1 MNFSHGSLKL
11 PIFQSANA
19 IDLTFYGIR
28 GHTMNHFNLAKIAAS
43 SLALGSAL
51 VGTGL
56 STSTIASAAS
66 MTAEEAAQAAT
77 RFDKGARKALVKK
90 DAFKAV
96 KLAEKAVSL
105 MPQDANYRLTLGEA
119 YLAAGRF
126 ASAETTFGDV
136 LDLSPANARAA
147 LKLAL
152 TKVALGKVDA
162 ARSIIEENRG
172 NFSPAD
178 YGLALALAGDIQG
191 AVSTLEASVRSG
203 VSDARTRQNL
213 ALAYALAGKWNEAR
227 VVAAQDLSPDLIDGR
242 MTQWAQLSRPQTS
255 WDQVASLLGVK
266 AIHDDGQPV
275 ALALN
280 ARPDVQQAAV
290 SAMPVSEAAPVEVAV
305 VEPAAPV
312 EVAMADPAPAP
323 QMAVAGSQV
332 VFAPRAE
339 IVQPIPVSVAQ
350 VAPAVKVAKVARVAA
365 RTETPLVR
373 AQAKPIK
380 TALAPS
386 APRQMVVAPQS
397 GKRIQAGQFVVQLG
411 AFASRSAAQAV
422 WDKAASKVA
431 DLGSHDAVVGSV
443 SSNGKSLT
451 RLAAAGFTSSAE
463 ALAVCGKIKASGGE
477 CFVRGAGGS
486 AGNTQWASLV
496 PAKRTQVAS
505 R

>member
-1 MNFSHGSLKL
+1 
-11 PIFQSANA
+11 
-19 IDLTFYGIR
+19 
-28 GHTMNHFNLAKIAAS
+28 
-43 SLALGSAL
+43 
-51 VGTGL
+51 
-56 STSTIASAAS
+56 
-66 MTAEEAAQAAT
+66 
-77 RFDKGARKALVKK
+77 
-90 DAFKAV
+90 
-96 KLAEKAVSL
+96 
-105 MPQDANYRLTLGEA
+105 
-119 YLAAGRF
+119 
-126 ASAETTFGDV
+126 
-136 LDLSPANARAA
+136 
-147 LKLAL
+147 
-152 TKVALGKVDA
+152 
-162 ARSIIEENRG
+162 
-172 NFSPAD
+172 
-178 YGLALALAGDIQG
+178 
-191 AVSTLEASVRSG
+191 
-203 VSDARTRQNL
+203 
-213 ALAYALAGKWNEAR
+213 
-227 VVAAQDLSPDLIDGR
+227 

-305 VEPAAPV
+305 AETAAPV

-332 VFAPRAE
+332 VFAPRTE

-350 VAPAVKVAKVARVAA
+350 ATLVAKVAKVVKVARAPVRAEA
-365 RTETPLVR
+365 PLVR

-380 TALAPS
+380 TALAPA

-411 AFASRSAAQAV
+411 AFSSRSAAQAV

-443 SSNGKSLT
+443 STKGKSLT
-451 RLAAAGFTSSAE
+451 RLAAAGFTSAAE
-463 ALAVCGKIKASGGE
+463 ANAVCGKIKASGGE

-486 AGNTQWASLV
+486 AGNTQWASLL